1 MNYLFFIRR
10 KKELCDILRQRM
22 SHPLHQSAI
31 SNKISSAQPG
41 TSALCRLQI
50 EDYYR
55 DKTMSQEDAPML
67 DLEAGETTILLPKG
81 DAEEEPE
88 KEKSFISQDIKEKV
102 SST

>member
-1 MNYLFFIRR
+1 
-10 KKELCDILRQRM
+10 
-22 SHPLHQSAI
+22 
-31 SNKISSAQPG
+31 
-41 TSALCRLQI
+41 
-50 EDYYR
+50 
-55 DKTMSQEDAPML
+55 MSQEDAPMF